1 MRDERHRSQA
11 NGGNASN
18 GSAITAL
25 GFTLVFRGGWSV
37 LPTLAV
43 CSAVGITVGL
53 TAASV

>member
-25 GFTLVFRGGWSV
+25 GFTLVFRGNWSV